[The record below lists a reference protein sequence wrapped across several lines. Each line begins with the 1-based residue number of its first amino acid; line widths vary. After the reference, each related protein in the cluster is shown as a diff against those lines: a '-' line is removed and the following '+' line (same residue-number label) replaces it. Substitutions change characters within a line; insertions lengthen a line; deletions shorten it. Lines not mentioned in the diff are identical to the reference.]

1 MSQQF
6 KTFGYSKNRT
16 SDFNDFKK
24 EIERKRNIFEKRRP
38 KSNVHPKGDQLLI
51 PQTPD
56 SGIELHG
63 ANGGLPPEWVDH
75 YDLIKSNLE
84 KINVLH
90 KELNGL
96 ISKRITDV
104 FGKNH
109 AKLDA
114 QIKTKSQ
121 ESMKLLHECEGHLQ
135 KIAQKPDFIE
145 TDADRSVRTNIH
157 RSLAAQITEKTVLLR
172 KQQKNL
178 YSKIKETNGTG
189 KSTNEFLINAGDT
202 KASLDNFSPDEVS
215 EMEMGEEL
223 GLERD
228 AEINQLV
235 DTMNELGTIFK
246 QLNTLVIEQGNILD
260 RIDYNIEQTLDNTK
274 KANIQLKKAE
284 KSQSNGCARYCIFV
298 LVTLICVFSIILFLK
313 YKK

>member
-1 MSQQF
+1 
-6 KTFGYSKNRT
+6 
-16 SDFNDFKK
+16 
-24 EIERKRNIFEKRRP
+24 
-38 KSNVHPKGDQLLI
+38 
-51 PQTPD
+51 
-56 SGIELHG
+56 
-63 ANGGLPPEWVDH
+63 
-75 YDLIKSNLE
+75 
-84 KINVLH
+84 
-90 KELNGL
+90 
-96 ISKRITDV
+96 
-104 FGKNH
+104 
-109 AKLDA
+109 
-114 QIKTKSQ
+114 
-121 ESMKLLHECEGHLQ
+121 
-135 KIAQKPDFIE
+135 
-145 TDADRSVRTNIH
+145 
-157 RSLAAQITEKTVLLR
+157 LLR

-274 KANIQLKKAE
+274 KANVQLKKAE
-284 KSQSNGCARYCIFV
+284 KSQANGCARYCIFV